1 MLQALRGGDTDT
13 LRALYQQEA
22 EAAGRMPLDVWRDA
36 SARGRHDLQHAVLA
50 LHQHHSIEAKL
61 MHAPR
66 KTAPGEPPAL
76 NGELH
81 RPLGTEA
88 HPELINHIKQFP
100 YYSEKP
106 ERVTHDNLNGKVLFP
121 DGGQK
126 GNSIV
131 WCRHLA
137 PTWSLQAVAAGKPD
151 YAAFSDPAAI
161 QRSVPSRTQE
171 LYERLTNA
179 KPETHFVPLAGVG
192 PFVAEQLRAL
202 AATGDTAS
210 RLMLLESGSHVMAIQ
225 LKVKQDASGPR
236 YVANVYDPN
245 LTAAHKRVA
254 SGDLKRF
261 ESLRPDQLFAHPS
274 LSGEYFKGESV
285 AQFIVV
291 PAGGEAAIP
300 PLQPGGDPERR
311 ITGPLPPLDEG
322 VMNQLMFGGFAGT
335 LRDIQPAFAELVQKS
350 PYNAGTLLAGRID
363 SVTAL
368 YGAMVR
374 GHAHAIH
381 AFRDL
386 MALVSPSRH
395 AWLLAAAGPRDLPG
409 LNVGMTLNHGEAVRA
424 YVDCVA
430 STALPPAKQVELL
443 AAVPSRKGPTALA
456 SAMQD
461 GSLDSVNA
469 YLDGL
474 AAHKGLGAEHKL
486 ALLSQPGPDGRPAL
500 AHGLLKGTPETAGAV
515 AGWVARQDFSAD
527 DRRALLLARDQ
538 AGTPALAHALQ
549 ENRADNVR
557 AYAAAVLDSPM
568 AEADKVHVLSAGLE
582 PAAWQRLVADHAQS
596 PALAALRE
604 AVRQSSL
611 APAAQALLL
620 G

>member
-1 MLQALRGGDTDT
+1 MLQALRRGDTDT
-13 LRALYQQEA
+13 LRTLYQQEA
-22 EAAGRMPLDVWRDA
+22 AGRTTLDVWRDA

-50 LHQHHSIEAKL
+50 LHQHHSIEAQL
-61 MHAPR
+61 AHAPR
-66 KTAPGEPPAL
+66 KTAPGEMPAL

-81 RPLGTEA
+81 RPLGTKA
-88 HPELINHIKQFP
+88 HAELINHVKQFP

-106 ERVTHDNLNGKVLFP
+106 ERVTHENLNGTVMFP
-121 DGGQK
+121 DGGHN
-126 GNSIV
+126 GNAIV

-137 PTWSLQAVAAGKPD
+137 PAWSLQTLAAGKPD
-151 YAAFSDPAAI
+151 YAAFSDAAGI
-161 QRSVPSRTQE
+161 QRSVPSQTQVV
-171 LYERLTNA
+171 YERLTNA
-179 KPETHFVPLAGVG
+179 APENHLVPLTGLG
-192 PFVAEQLRAL
+192 PFLAEQLRAL
-202 AATGDTAS
+202 AATGDAAS
-210 RLMLLESGSHVMAIQ
+210 RLMLLGSGTHVMAIE
-225 LKVKQDASGPR
+225 LKVKQEASGPR
-236 YVANVYDPN
+236 FVANVYDPN

-261 ESLRPDQLFAHPS
+261 ESLRLDQLFAHPS
-274 LSGEYFKGESV
+274 LASEYFKGET
-285 AQFIVV
+285 AARLTVV
-291 PAGGEAAIP
+291 PAGGEADIP

-335 LRDIQPAFAELVQKS
+335 LRDIRPAFAELVQKS
-350 PYNAGTLLAGRID
+350 PYNAGTLLAGRND
-363 SVTAL
+363 GVTAL
-368 YGAMVR
+368 YSAMLR
-374 GHAHAIH
+374 GQAHAIH

-386 MALVSPSRH
+386 MAMVSPSRH
-395 AWLLAAAGPRDLPG
+395 GWLLQAAGPRDLPG
-409 LNVGMTLNHGEAVRA
+409 LNVGMMLNHGEAVRA

-430 STALPPAKQVELL
+430 STALPPQKQVELL

-456 SAMQD
+456 SAMED
-461 GSLDSVNA
+461 GCLDSVNA

-486 ALLSQPGPDGRPAL
+486 ALLSLPGPDGRPAL

-538 AGTPALAHALQ
+538 AGTPVLAHALQ

-582 PAAWQRLVADHAQS
+582 PAAWQSLVADHAQS
-596 PALAALRE
+596 QALGALRE